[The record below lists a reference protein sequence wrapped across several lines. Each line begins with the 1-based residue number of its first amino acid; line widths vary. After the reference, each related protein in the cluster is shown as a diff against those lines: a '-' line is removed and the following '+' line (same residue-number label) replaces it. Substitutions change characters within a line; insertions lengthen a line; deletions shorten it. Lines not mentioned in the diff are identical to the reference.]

1 VAVEAETQRYLRA
14 GPRHIPLGRDPASTQ
29 RRKHIADGIQV
40 MRRASARL
48 LPGRHVGRGVF
59 CPTDDGQLQ
68 GLTYGVVDVGYAGL
82 MAEDAAIGAV
92 RDARTAAKHAAG
104 IRTVQR
110 REKHTF
116 SKDMNIMP
124 EDVKV
129 ISEVKVVS
137 EVEAMPERTQILI
150 GTLRAGITNRGPCRN
165 PEYDRGAGGKSPKQA
180 VRHLRYL
187 RSC

>member
-1 VAVEAETQRYLRA
+1 
-14 GPRHIPLGRDPASTQ
+14 
-29 RRKHIADGIQV
+29 
-40 MRRASARL
+40 
-48 LPGRHVGRGVF
+48 
-59 CPTDDGQLQ
+59 LQ

-92 RDARTAAKHAAG
+92 RDARTMPKHAAG

-110 REKHTF
+110 REKHAF

-129 ISEVKVVS
+129 ISEVK
-137 EVEAMPERTQILI
+137 AMPERTQILI
-150 GTLRAGITNRGPCRN
+150 GTLPAGITNRGPCRN
-165 PEYDRGAGGKSPKQA
+165 PDYDRGAGDKSPKQA

>member
-1 VAVEAETQRYLRA
+1 
-14 GPRHIPLGRDPASTQ
+14 
-29 RRKHIADGIQV
+29 
-40 MRRASARL
+40 
-48 LPGRHVGRGVF
+48 
-59 CPTDDGQLQ
+59 
-68 GLTYGVVDVGYAGL
+68 

-137 EVEAMPERTQILI
+137 EV
-150 GTLRAGITNRGPCRN
+150 
-165 PEYDRGAGGKSPKQA
+165 
-180 VRHLRYL
+180 
-187 RSC
+187 